1 MTASSVASAKVDR
14 VELEALARAL
24 RVELRVDESG
34 AALFRRCLE
43 RAQLLATS
51 ETLDRLEQR
60 EQRNGVA
67 RVRMAVVE
75 AEGNAGALEAL
86 RTFNAALG
94 GLRGDGTEE
103 AAAEEAP
110 PSSAR

>member
-51 ETLDRLEQR
+51 EALDRLEQR
-60 EQRNGVA
+60 EQKNGVA

-75 AEGNAGALEAL
+75 AEGSALEAL
-86 RTFNAALG
+86 RTVNAALG